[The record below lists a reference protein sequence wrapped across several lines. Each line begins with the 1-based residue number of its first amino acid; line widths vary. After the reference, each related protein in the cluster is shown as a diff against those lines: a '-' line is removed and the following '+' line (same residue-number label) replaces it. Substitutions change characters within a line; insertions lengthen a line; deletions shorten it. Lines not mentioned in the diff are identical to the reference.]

1 MTSETQPTESSKPLK
16 SLAETLRQGVAPL
29 LVRRKG
35 SLGEL
40 SAPVAEKIEILV
52 ALANDPEEEIRHQA
66 LQTLAR
72 WPSSELCGVLSA
84 TATPREVLLFTA
96 RTLVRDREDVLE
108 ALLQNPALDIDVQN
122 ALLAGLAAETG
133 ADTKEPSEKEE
144 EHREENTTASQ
155 EAPPERQTTLQKIGR
170 MTPAQKIKCA
180 LTGKQE
186 ERFILI
192 RDSNK
197 MVGRAVLQSPKLSEA
212 EIEAY
217 ASMKNVSEEVLR
229 MIATNRSFMKSYVVM
244 RALANNPRAPLD
256 VTLPLLNRLNDR
268 DMRGLA
274 VNKNVPDA
282 LRTTAAKTLM
292 ARQSS
297 RGPSSS
303 RRH

>member
-1 MTSETQPTESSKPLK
+1 MTSETQPPEFYKPVK
-16 SLAETLRQGVAPL
+16 SLAETMRQGLAPL
-29 LVRRKG
+29 AVRRKG
-35 SLGEL
+35 ALGEL
-40 SAPVAEKIEILV
+40 AAPPAGKIEILV
-52 ALANDPEEEIRHQA
+52 ALSADPEEEIRQQA
-66 LQTLAR
+66 LQTLMG
-72 WPSSELCGVLSA
+72 WPSSELCQVLASA
-84 TATPREVLLFTA
+84 ATPREILLFAA
-96 RTLVRDREDVLE
+96 RTLAREREDALE

-122 ALLAGLAAETG
+122 TLIAGLAIETEG
-133 ADTKEPSEKEE
+133 NTNESSVKKEE
-144 EHREENTTASQ
+144 TAGKPAS
-155 EAPPERQTTLQKIGR
+155 EAALPERQTTLQKISR

-180 LTGKQE
+180 LTGSQE

-192 RDSNK
+192 RDSNR

-229 MIATNRSFMKSYVVM
+229 LIVMNRSFMKSYAVM
-244 RALANNPRAPLD
+244 RALVNNSRTPID
-256 VTLPLLNRLNDR
+256 VSLPLLNRLNDR

-297 RGPSSS
+297 RGPSSF

>member
-1 MTSETQPTESSKPLK
+1 M
-16 SLAETLRQGVAPL
+16 RQGLAPL
-29 LVRRKG
+29 AVRRKG
-35 SLGEL
+35 ALGEL
-40 SAPVAEKIEILV
+40 AAPPAGKIEILV
-52 ALANDPEEEIRHQA
+52 ALSADPEEEIRQQA
-66 LQTLAR
+66 LQTLMG
-72 WPSSELCGVLSA
+72 WPSAELCQVLASA
-84 TATPREVLLFTA
+84 ATPREILLFAA
-96 RTLVRDREDVLE
+96 RTLAREREDALE
-108 ALLQNPALDIDVQN
+108 ALLQNPSLDADIQN
-122 ALLAGLAAETG
+122 ALISGLSIETG
-133 ADTKEPSEKEE
+133 EGANGLSVKEE
-144 EHREENTTASQ
+144 EIAGNPAS
-155 EAPPERQTTLQKIGR
+155 EAALPERQTTLQKISR

-180 LTGKQE
+180 LTGSQE

-192 RDSNK
+192 RDSNR

-229 MIATNRSFMKSYVVM
+229 LIVMNRSFMKSYIVM
-244 RALANNPRAPLD
+244 RALVNNSRTPID
-256 VTLPLLNRLNDR
+256 VSLPLLNRLNDR

-297 RGPSSS
+297 RGPSSF